1 VNPSFGPGSDH
12 RSFWSEGFTAVM
24 FSEAGNY
31 YEDNPH
37 INGPDDKLK
46 YIDRPFLNANI
57 RAAVAAASYLA
68 IPVRKELL

>member
-1 VNPSFGPGSDH
+1 
-12 RSFWSEGFTAVM
+12 M